1 MEQVKK
7 NTIGIQILLA
17 MATFFAIA
25 SLVVVAVPEI
35 RKKTMEFFQ
44 SEKRVILAKASADF
58 NGEGLRYT
66 VMKIAYKDDIVVEI
80 FPFGDW
86 QEEKALLDRHQIVNS
101 KDAYFNFQGNSTN
114 LVLTDIDNDAILEIL
129 VPTYDWQQN
138 PRLNVFKLREDQAGF
153 DLSTQ

>member
-1 MEQVKK
+1 
-7 NTIGIQILLA
+7 